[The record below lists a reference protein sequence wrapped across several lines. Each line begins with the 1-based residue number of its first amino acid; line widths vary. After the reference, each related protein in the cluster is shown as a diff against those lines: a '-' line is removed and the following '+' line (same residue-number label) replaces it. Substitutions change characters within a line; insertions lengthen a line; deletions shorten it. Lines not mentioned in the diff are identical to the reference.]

1 MEGLSVPLCVFIYFC
16 PRRNLLNMAVYS
28 FTLLSFL
35 CGTYSIHHST
45 WFLPELDVLCLQ
57 DRTNLAA
64 VALKAGGEQHSSRA
78 GYFVCPGAH
87 EGWHLFLSLRI
98 LLAKLTAFFRPWLG
112 HPDIQWETFFFLPF
126 WIVSVSFLLT
136 LLLLMFLFGES
147 FSFFFFSEA
156 MRQRKHLAGAK
167 CS

>member
-35 CGTYSIHHST
+35 CGTYWIHHST

-78 GYFVCPGAH
+78 GYFVCPGAR

-112 HPDIQWETFFFLPF
+112 HPDIQWETFFFSSLLDCKRILSPNT
-126 WIVSVSFLLT
+126 SVAHVLIWRK
-136 LLLLMFLFGES
+136 LF
-147 FSFFFFSEA
+147 FFFFSEA